1 LIKFKYHLYKMAIKR
16 NIKYLNKDFTEFR
29 ANLIDYARTY
39 FPTTYNDFSPSSP
52 GMMFMEMAAY
62 VGDVLSFY
70 LDNQIQE
77 NYLQY
82 ARQNNNLF
90 ELAYMLGYKPNVT
103 QVATADVDFYQQVP
117 SKLSSSI
124 YVPDFDYTLFINEN
138 AVISSPLTGTSN
150 FIIEDPIDFSVSSS
164 ADPTEVSVYAI
175 SAGNPTFFLL
185 KKTRKAI
192 SSTINTTTF
201 SFGSPIKFSTVNI
214 NADKIVGI
222 LDVMDS
228 DNNEWY
234 EVDYLA
240 QETIYDSIKNTNAN
254 DPNFSSAGDTPYLL
268 KLKKVQRRFAT
279 RFIDSGSLQL
289 QFGAGTSSDT
299 DETVVPNPDNVG
311 LGLPFEKQKLNTAY
325 SPSNFIFTKTYGIAP
340 SNTTLTVRYLTGG
353 GATAN
358 TPANTLTNISG
369 DIKFL
374 KNNLNTSTAN
384 YIFSSLAVN
393 NASAADG
400 GGDGDTIEEIRQ
412 NASANFSTQLRNV
425 TSDDYLV
432 RVLSMPA
439 KYGAIAK
446 AYVET
451 TKAQNISAGETNSI
465 LDLYALSYNADK
477 TLRVPSTAL
486 KQNIS
491 TYLSQYRMVND
502 VINIKDGFIINI
514 GVNFEIIVLPDYNNN
529 EVLVNCITALKNYF
543 AIDNWQINQPILL
556 RDLYILLDKI
566 EGVQT
571 VNKVEIV
578 NKVGEDL
585 GYSKYAYDIKAATI
599 NNVIYPSLD
608 PSIFEVKYLNSDIVG
623 RCVSF

>member
-1 LIKFKYHLYKMAIKR
+1 MAVKR

-201 SFGSPIKFSTVNI
+201 SFGSPVKFSTVNI